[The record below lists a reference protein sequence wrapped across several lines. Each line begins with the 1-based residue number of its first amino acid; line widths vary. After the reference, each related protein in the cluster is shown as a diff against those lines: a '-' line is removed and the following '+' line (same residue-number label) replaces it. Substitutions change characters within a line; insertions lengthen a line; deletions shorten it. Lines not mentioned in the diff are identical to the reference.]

1 MGRRYS
7 SFASQQKTQ
16 TEDVDMRNKR
26 AKQLRRQFSSFYTG
40 ENRLFYIDDCKRLV
54 PVEGRIPEQV
64 QLLNPRM
71 NAWRQYKHK

>member
-1 MGRRYS
+1 MGRCYS

-40 ENRLFYIDDCKRLV
+40 ENRLFYIDDFKRLV